1 VATADPISTCTQS
14 GPPPP
19 RSAPSPS
26 ESSASPWAPLRL
38 RTFRI
43 LWLAQ
48 LGSNVGSWMQTVATQ
63 WLLVDRHATLVA
75 LVQTASLL
83 PVVFLSLPAGVF
95 ADTLDRRKL
104 LVWSTAAMTLFAA
117 VLAGSTAVGYHGPA
131 LLLVITFLLGCGS
144 ALTAPAWQAIQPDL
158 VPRSEIANA
167 AALGSITV
175 NGARAVGPALA
186 GFLVAWVGA
195 APVFALNA
203 ISFVGILAALLT
215 WQQPRR
221 PGSLDSERMVEAL
234 RTGIRYLRAAPGVRR
249 VIERS
254 VLFAL
259 PASALWALLPI
270 VSHDHYHLSA
280 SGYGLMLGALGAGA
294 IVGVWRLGWLRSR
307 VSPNLVLAGSALA
320 FAFATVSAAV
330 LPLAPTIAALVA
342 GGAAWVATLSTLNAA
357 MQISL
362 PGWVRA
368 RGLAA
373 YILAFMGAQAV
384 GAFAWGLL
392 ATHLGLDATL
402 VVSAVSL
409 GVVALSVLVLPVH
422 QRTLE
427 LDRATSI
434 PWAMPSV
441 VLDPSPTD
449 GPVEV
454 NVTYEVD
461 PELVDEFL
469 GTMAEVEKSRRRTGG
484 QRWRIQ
490 RDAEERTRFR
500 ESFIVP
506 SWGEHLRQHRDR
518 ITGTDADILASA
530 RALARRVPEVRHFFP
545 ATTAVLPDLTDA
557 EGDRRDVGDEA

>member
-1 VATADPISTCTQS
+1 
-14 GPPPP
+14 
-19 RSAPSPS
+19 
-26 ESSASPWAPLRL
+26 
-38 RTFRI
+38 
-43 LWLAQ
+43 
-48 LGSNVGSWMQTVATQ
+48 
-63 WLLVDRHATLVA
+63 
-75 LVQTASLL
+75 
-83 PVVFLSLPAGVF
+83 
-95 ADTLDRRKL
+95 
-104 LVWSTAAMTLFAA
+104 
-117 VLAGSTAVGYHGPA
+117 
-131 LLLVITFLLGCGS
+131 
-144 ALTAPAWQAIQPDL
+144 
-158 VPRSEIANA
+158 
-167 AALGSITV
+167 
-175 NGARAVGPALA
+175 
-186 GFLVAWVGA
+186 
-195 APVFALNA
+195 
-203 ISFVGILAALLT
+203 
-215 WQQPRR
+215 
-221 PGSLDSERMVEAL
+221 
-234 RTGIRYLRAAPGVRR
+234 
-249 VIERS
+249 
-254 VLFAL
+254 
-259 PASALWALLPI
+259 
-270 VSHDHYHLSA
+270 
-280 SGYGLMLGALGAGA
+280 
-294 IVGVWRLGWLRSR
+294 
-307 VSPNLVLAGSALA
+307 
-320 FAFATVSAAV
+320 
-330 LPLAPTIAALVA
+330 
-342 GGAAWVATLSTLNAA
+342 
-357 MQISL
+357 
-362 PGWVRA
+362 
-368 RGLAA
+368 
-373 YILAFMGAQAV
+373 MGAQAV

-434 PWAMPSV
+434 PWPMPSV